1 MPTATIAG
9 HEVQINDEGF
19 LTEYDQWSEDIA
31 EELATNIGVEMT
43 PRHWE
48 VIKWLRED
56 YKEKGETA
64 TTRRVQTVGGFPTK
78 EQFQLFLALLELI
91 RHHHASV
98 EQAELFGEIWVL
110 PPQAMTL
117 AEAA

>member
-19 LTEYDQWSEDIA
+19 LTEYDEWSEDIA
-31 EELATNIGVEMT
+31 TELASNIGVEMT

-64 TTRRVQTVGGFPTK
+64 KIRDLYRLFPGK
-78 EQFQLFLALLELI
+78 PAKKMAYI
-91 RHHHASV
+91 AGVPKPHGCV
-98 EQAELFGEIWVL
+98 
-110 PPQAMTL
+110 
-117 AEAA
+117 

>member
-19 LTEYDQWSEDIA
+19 LTEYDEWSEDIA
-31 EELATNIGVEMT
+31 EELAKNIGVEMT

-56 YKEKGETA
+56 YKEKGGTA
-64 TTRRVQTVGGFPTK
+64 TTRRVQTVGGLPTK
-78 EQFQLFLALLELI
+78 EQLQLFPKKPAKKMAYI
-91 RHHHASV
+91 AGVPKPHGCV
-98 EQAELFGEIWVL
+98 
-110 PPQAMTL
+110 
-117 AEAA
+117 

>member
-1 MPTATIAG
+1 VRTSQKNSPK
-9 HEVQINDEGF
+9 
-19 LTEYDQWSEDIA
+19 
-31 EELATNIGVEMT
+31 NIGVEMT

-78 EQFQLFLALLELI
+78 EQFQLFPKKPAKKMAYI
-91 RHHHASV
+91 AGVPKPHGCV
-98 EQAELFGEIWVL
+98 
-110 PPQAMTL
+110 
-117 AEAA
+117 